1 MSDIDI
7 KIKSSFDAS
16 GTDAAR
22 KGVEGLGA
30 AGKGGAGLDK
40 VATAAQKAA
49 VENERLASAVAK
61 TATASNQAAVAAQKL
76 ATEEQRTAAAA
87 SNAAAAQTRA
97 EKAALSLA
105 QANAKAAQSAQ
116 SAGGYF
122 TQMGAAMQSS
132 LIGVI
137 GPAAAVGTAMAALKG
152 AVDLAGA
159 AEQAG
164 RVETSFNRL
173 ATAAGT
179 TGSALMTALRSASGG
194 EISDLNL
201 QLAANKANLLGVADS
216 AQEFSTLMQIARD
229 RAAAMGI
236 STTQAFDNLVTG
248 LGRGS
253 ALILDNLGIMVK
265 ESEIYDTYA
274 ASVGKSAAALTDAE
288 KKQALINSVI
298 AQGQATLQASSSAI
312 DDHANRV
319 AKAATAW
326 ENFKIKAG
334 QAALVAVGPALDNAT
349 KGLSVPEERQSAG
362 IDAITKADD
371 WKSYQA
377 AVQAANAEL
386 LKAHGTYHGMRA
398 TVTSITEAQFNY
410 AKALME
416 TGVGAEQARARAE
429 SIGPVLNTL
438 STAAAS
444 GADGMQQL
452 DASAQQVA
460 ATIPGGEAAVVSLAT
475 AWQLGGLSSQQFQAA
490 LDALISRNAEH
501 AMATMQSADAED
513 RRSAATRGGII
524 EQQAEAAAT
533 INATAAK
540 QAATAQTQLLEAQI
554 KSVADAYIA
563 LNPNID
569 GAGVASAVAA
579 GKISAAV
586 GTYISMTIATANAR
600 AQLAALQ
607 NQAGVTP
614 GGGVTEGR
622 SERDT
627 GADRAE
633 AAAAGKGLMR
643 RQADEAAAAKRSQVM
658 AAGTTA
664 QKIALLNQEYQA
676 AVSGHGKESAAA
688 INAQTALLQAQQSGT
703 SKRVAGAGA
712 AATKLESIEQKTGD
726 KLTDIVSKTQDKL
739 IAIDNKAAE
748 ARLAAAKR
756 LNEAMATNAVDRRAA
771 NEADDLDLI
780 GPMDD
785 KAAAKLNDR
794 ERAQASAREREKAA
808 AAEARAGIERGEA
821 ETAEKVYAA
830 REEQIGA
837 QQALDESYYA
847 KQRELADNPE
857 ARAALKQQY
866 DEAVRAAD
874 EAAQMRIM
882 FAQAAAEEAA
892 GAAAEEKARII
903 AEAEEQ
909 ANQVIG
915 ASERSAAGV
924 KKATASARDEAIASI
939 RAIGDSINALPAE
952 KRIKISV
959 DGSGGVSTAAAGKS
973 DGAYAGG
980 GSFMTQGPTNI
991 TVGDNPG
998 GAELVTVTPLSGS
1011 GQTRAAPGTIALA
1024 GGGSVLADA
1033 GDGYTTPIAGS
1044 GSAAG
1049 KAGKGKGGAGGAAAA
1064 KDQIA
1069 EQKAAI
1075 DLLSDLIKL
1084 RHDMAAELENGTPFD
1099 VAFAERLSKV
1109 AADFARFV
1117 RAALPSATKAETE
1130 AFKLSADNTKQSI
1143 SILSDMVDLRKD
1155 LADWQSVNPID
1166 LAFVQ
1171 RLAATA
1177 AEVTRLVMSQL
1188 VPTTELEVDRLKR
1201 WAELNGA
1208 AVGIIKDIG
1217 SLNQKMFSDYVAPSD
1232 AQLDGIVKDADRIAR
1247 RLVAA
1252 AAAYDSKGL
1261 EGAKAFT
1268 DAVGGTFSAFK
1279 DGLLF
1284 FQALNSGDFIL
1295 NEDGLAKFESATLKT
1310 MAVARRLGAEAATIP
1325 SSDLAALQLTT
1336 QALAAQSEALIK
1348 LAAVPFGDLPG
1359 AAANLNAQAAQLLGG
1374 YKGGGATTNIYNT
1387 FQLPPGTTAQIA
1399 EMVIQ
1404 RLGQQVSSRK

>member
-7 KIKSSFDAS
+7 KIKSTFDSA

-22 KGVEGLGA
+22 KGVEGLG
-30 AGKGGAGLDK
+30 KSGAGMEKLG
-40 VATAAQKAA
+40 AAAIKAA
-49 VENERLASAVAK
+49 TDHERLSQAVAK
-61 TATASNQAAVAAQKL
+61 TATATTQAATAAQKL
-76 ATEEQRTAAAA
+76 ATEEQRT
-87 SNAAAAQTRA
+87 AAAAQTRA

-105 QANAKAAQSAQ
+105 QANAKAAQSAT
-116 SAGGYF
+116 SAGSYF

-132 LIGVI
+132 LLGVI

-164 RVETSFNRL
+164 RVEGSFNKL
-173 ATAAGT
+173 AVAAGT

-216 AQEFSTLMQIARD
+216 AQEFSVLMQIARD

-288 KKQALINSVI
+288 KKHALINSVI

-349 KGLSVPEERQSAG
+349 KGLSVPEERQAAG
-362 IDAITKADD
+362 VDAITKADD

-386 LKAHGTYHGMRA
+386 LKAHGTYHGMQA

-475 AWQLGGLSSQQFQAA
+475 AWQLGGLTAAQFQAA
-490 LDALISRNAEH
+490 LDALILRNQSS
-501 AMATMQSADAED
+501 TGPVMQAADAED
-513 RRSAATRGGII
+513 RRANSLRMGTSAAF
-524 EQQAEAAAT
+524 ENAAAT
-533 INATAAK
+533 MAKTAAD
-540 QAATAQTQLLEAQI
+540 QNAQAQTALLEAQV
-554 KSVADAYIA
+554 KSVAESYMA

-586 GTYISMTIATANAR
+586 GQYINMTIATANAR

-633 AAAAGKGLMR
+633 AAAGGKALMR

-664 QKIALLNQEYQA
+664 QKIALLNQEYAA
-676 AVSGHGKESAAA
+676 AVAGHGKESAAA
-688 INAQTALLQAQQSGT
+688 ITAQTALLQAQQSGAT
-703 SKRVAGAGA
+703 KRGNAAA
-712 AATKLESIEQKTGD
+712 TAATKLEGIEQKTGD

-756 LNEAMATNAVDRRAA
+756 LNQALATNAVDRRAA

-780 GPMDD
+780 GPMDE

-808 AAEARAGIERGEA
+808 AAEAQAGIARGEA

-830 REEQIGA
+830 REEQIQA
-837 QQALDESYYA
+837 RQQLDENYYA
-847 KQRELADNPE
+847 RQRELADDPG
-857 ARAALKQQY
+857 AQAALTQQY

-874 EAAQMRIM
+874 EAAQLRIQ

-980 GSFMTQGPTNI
+980 GSFMTQGPTTI

-1011 GQTRAAPGTIALA
+1011 GQTRAAAGTIALA

-1033 GDGYTTPIAGS
+1033 GDGYTTPVAGT
-1044 GSAAG
+1044 GSSAKKG
-1049 KAGKGKGGAGGAAAA
+1049 RGKGGAATAAAA

-1099 VAFAERLSKV
+1099 VAFAERLSTV
-1109 AADFARFV
+1109 AAEFARFV

-1143 SILSDMVDLRKD
+1143 GILSEMVDLRKD
-1155 LADWQSVNPID
+1155 LSDWQSVNPID

-1188 VPTTELEVDRLKR
+1188 VPTTELEVDRLER
-1201 WAELNGA
+1201 WAALEGA
-1208 AVGIIKDIG
+1208 AVGLISDVTK
-1217 SLNQKMFSDYVAPSD
+1217 LNQRMFSDYVPPSD
-1232 AQLDGIVKDADRIAR
+1232 AQLDMVVKDADRIADR
-1247 RLVAA
+1247 MIVAA
-1252 AAAYDSKGL
+1252 KKYDTKGL
-1261 EGAKAFT
+1261 EAAKLYG
-1268 DAVGGTFSAFK
+1268 DALGGFYSTAK
-1279 DGLLF
+1279 DALLF
-1284 FQALNSGDFIL
+1284 NQAINSGDFDQNQANL
-1295 NEDGLAKFESATLKT
+1295 DKFERSAS
-1310 MAVARRLGAEAATIP
+1310 VAIGVAKRLGAEAATIP
-1325 SSDLAALQLTT
+1325 STDLAALQLTT
-1336 QALAAQSEALIK
+1336 QALASQSEALIK

-1359 AAANLNAQAAQLLGG
+1359 AAANLQSQAAQLLGG
-1374 YKGGGATTNIYNT
+1374 SKGGGAITNIYNT
-1387 FQLPPGTTAQIA
+1387 FQLPSGTPAQLA
-1399 EMVIQ
+1399 ELVIQ
-1404 RLGQQVSSRK
+1404 RLGQQVNSRK